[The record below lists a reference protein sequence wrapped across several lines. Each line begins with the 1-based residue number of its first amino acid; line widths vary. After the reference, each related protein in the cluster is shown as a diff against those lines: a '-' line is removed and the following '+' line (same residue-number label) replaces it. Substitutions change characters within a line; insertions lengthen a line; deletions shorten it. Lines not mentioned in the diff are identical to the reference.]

1 MKKKIRVI
9 IKGPASTTSEKKEFS
24 IGGIEIPPNIEELR
38 SALARK
44 KQNERITREA
54 LLHYIDFL
62 QEKIGCNEEK
72 IEELENVIDY
82 TEQDIEAAHE
92 LLDYLK
98 GAGKDAKTL

>member
-9 IKGPASTTSEKKEFS
+9 IKGTA
-24 IGGIEIPPNIEELR
+24 G
-38 SALARK
+38 AVK
-44 KQNERITREA
+44 KQNHNTNECYSIDEQIEAERQKATQEKARQRITREA

-62 QEKIGCNEEK
+62 QEKIGYNEEK

-82 TEQDIEAAHE
+82 TEQDIEAARE